1 MWVAGAALAAGGAAG
16 VVLGSAG
23 LMPAVDVEV
32 AFPAVEAR
40 EYRPGSVTASEAG
53 YEIALVYLGS
63 STCGWSNLPEV
74 SRAVK
79 DAKRLVAGRAR
90 DAGMRFSAVGIALD
104 ADASLGWGHLRKAGR
119 FDEVSTGMGWANSGA
134 DKYVFGALAGPAS
147 TPQLLVV
154 ERLVNTGPDGRRK
167 VESERV
173 LARKGGRD
181 RDHELGVAGRG
192 VRKPPRPIRGASESG
207 VTSAPDTPLPGD

>member
-1 MWVAGAALAAGGAAG
+1 M
-16 VVLGSAG
+16 
-23 LMPAVDVEV
+23 
-32 AFPAVEAR
+32 
-40 EYRPGSVTASEAG
+40 
-53 YEIALVYLGS
+53 
-63 STCGWSNLPEV
+63 
-74 SRAVK
+74 K

-90 DAGMRFSAVGIALD
+90 DGGMRFSAVGIALD

-154 ERLVNTGPDGRRK
+154 ERLVNTGPDGRRE

-173 LARKGGRD
+173 LARKGGATAITSW
-181 RDHELGVAGRG
+181 VS
-192 VRKPPRPIRGASESG
+192 RGAAYESRRGRSEIP
-207 VTSAPDTPLPGD
+207 ANPG